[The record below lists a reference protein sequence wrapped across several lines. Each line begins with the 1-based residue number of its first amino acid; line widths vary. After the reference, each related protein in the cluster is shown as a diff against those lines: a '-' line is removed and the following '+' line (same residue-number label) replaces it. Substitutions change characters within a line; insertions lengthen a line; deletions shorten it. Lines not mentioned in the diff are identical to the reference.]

1 MYNKIK
7 KNVKK
12 IKKKDGETALYAAAA
27 HGHES
32 VAALL
37 IAARCNVDLATEV
50 YIYIYICNIKKPQP
64 PPSLSLSLPFPPPSP
79 HADTR
84 VCRWVA
90 WLEIFLFFSCL
101 FMKIFF
107 LI

>member
-1 MYNKIK
+1 MI
-7 KNVKK
+7 
-12 IKKKDGETALYAAAA
+12 ILKKKDGETALYAAAA

-50 YIYIYICNIKKPQP
+50 YIYKKILIYICNIKSRNRLLPSHS
-64 PPSLSLSLPFPPPSP
+64 PSLSPLLLLM
-79 HADTR
+79 R
-84 VCRWVA
+84 M
-90 WLEIFLFFSCL
+90 EIFLFFSCL
-101 FMKIFF
+101 FIKIFF